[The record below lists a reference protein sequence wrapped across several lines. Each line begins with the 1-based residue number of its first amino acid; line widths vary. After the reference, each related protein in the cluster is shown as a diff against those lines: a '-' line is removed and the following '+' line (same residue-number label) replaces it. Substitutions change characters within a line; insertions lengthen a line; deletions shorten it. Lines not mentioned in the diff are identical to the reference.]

1 MAAHTAIC
9 VRRLFIANLDRMLT
23 PRSGSGFSHEL
34 RVAALLERHE
44 PEDGLHQVSS
54 RTPTPITLAL
64 PLQ

>member
-1 MAAHTAIC
+1 
-9 VRRLFIANLDRMLT
+9 MLT